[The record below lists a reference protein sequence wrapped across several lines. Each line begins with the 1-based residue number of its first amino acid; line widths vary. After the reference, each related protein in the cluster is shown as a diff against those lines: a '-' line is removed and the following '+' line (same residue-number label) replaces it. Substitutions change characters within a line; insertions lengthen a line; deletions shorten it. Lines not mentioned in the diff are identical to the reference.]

1 MADAAPRPRQHAHAD
16 RGRPAAAMRRSA
28 RTGLGRALLAAA
40 LLCAPAASATAAELK
55 APRTAPTTTMEQE
68 MEALRHELNALAA
81 ELQRIRGTVDAGERR
96 ALVRAQL
103 ARLREATA
111 SMRAM
116 DARMHEALDRGQIAS
131 DPGAMARHRFLLDQV
146 AATVTLTEAMLAE
159 ALPAEAL
166 PAQRPC
172 R

>member
-1 MADAAPRPRQHAHAD
+1 
-16 RGRPAAAMRRSA
+16 
-28 RTGLGRALLAAA
+28 
-40 LLCAPAASATAAELK
+40 
-55 APRTAPTTTMEQE
+55 